1 MLQCDTACCS
11 VCAGKED
18 IEGCTTDCFAVCCS
32 VLQCVA
38 VCCSVL
44 QHVAARCSVLQ
55 SVTVCYN
62 IIRWQCGMYGRLS
75 SVCCSVLQ
83 CVVMGCR
90 VLQCIATSSEGSVG
104 YTADCLRCVAVC
116 CSVL

>member
-1 MLQCDTACCS
+1 VLQCDTACCS

-44 QHVAARCSVLQ
+44 QCVTARCSALQCFTECYSVLQ
-55 SVTVCYN
+55 HHQMAVRDVRQ
-62 IIRWQCGMYGRLS
+62 IVFG
-75 SVCCSVLQ
+75 VLQ
-83 CVVMGCR
+83 CV
-90 VLQCIATSSEGSVG
+90 T
-104 YTADCLRCVAVC
+104 VC
-116 CSVL
+116 CNGL